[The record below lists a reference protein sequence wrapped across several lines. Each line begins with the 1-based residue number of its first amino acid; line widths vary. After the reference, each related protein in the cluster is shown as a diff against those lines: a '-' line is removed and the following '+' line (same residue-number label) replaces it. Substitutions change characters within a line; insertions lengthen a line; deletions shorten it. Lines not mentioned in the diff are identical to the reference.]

1 MEKTVGCVI
10 RTMVPHG
17 APCDYELPFIKP
29 NMKSPNNHITLQL
42 SPETIQAQCLFA
54 IQQSRNTSHALAA
67 LIALQT
73 FVGATA
79 QPDDRESP
87 AHRAIREIITAQ
99 AAILRDRLLAEHAH
113 ALSDAMRAQDCA
125 EITRIYDE
133 LSRNGFW
140 QVAQI
145 ASDKLDA
152 MEQAAAKIW
161 LFAWCTDA
169 KDRALA
175 ASGYPDALNF
185 QKAGIS
191 PKEYVAMTDLNN
203 YMKNIQ

>member
-1 MEKTVGCVI
+1 M
-10 RTMVPHG
+10 
-17 APCDYELPFIKP
+17 
-29 NMKSPNNHITLQL
+29 NNPSNQITLLL
-42 SPETIQAQCLFA
+42 SPETIQAQCPFA
-54 IQQSRNTSHALAA
+54 IQQARNTSHALAS

-73 FVGATA
+73 FISATA

-87 AHRAIREIITAQ
+87 AHHAIREIIAGQ
-99 AAILRDRLLAEHAH
+99 AAILRERLLAEHGI
-113 ALSDAMRAQDCA
+113 ALGDAMRAQDCA
-125 EITRIYDE
+125 EITRTYDE

-145 ASDKLDA
+145 AAGKLDV
-152 MEQAAAKIW
+152 MEQAATKTW
-161 LFAWCTDA
+161 LLAWCTDA

-191 PKEYVAMTDLNN
+191 PKEYAAMTDLNN
-203 YMKNIQ
+203 YMQNI

>member
-1 MEKTVGCVI
+1 MNKQSQ
-10 RTMVPHG
+10 
-17 APCDYELPFIKP
+17 
-29 NMKSPNNHITLQL
+29 NITLLL
-42 SPETIQAQCLFA
+42 SPETIHAQCLFA
-54 IQQSRNTSHALAA
+54 IQQARNTSHALAS

-73 FVGATA
+73 FVSATA
-79 QPDDRESP
+79 QADDRESP
-87 AHRAIREIITAQ
+87 AHRAIREIIAGQ
-99 AAILRDRLLAEHAH
+99 ASILRERLLAEHAH
-113 ALSDAMRAQDCA
+113 ALADAMRKQSCA

-145 ASDKLDA
+145 ATAKLDA
-152 MEQAAAKIW
+152 AEQARAKAW
-161 LFAWCTDA
+161 VSAWCADA

-191 PKEYVAMTDLNN
+191 AKEYAAMTDSNK
-203 YMKNIQ
+203 YMENIQ

>member
-1 MEKTVGCVI
+1 
-10 RTMVPHG
+10 
-17 APCDYELPFIKP
+17 
-29 NMKSPNNHITLQL
+29 MKSPNNHITLQL

-54 IQQSRNTSHALAA
+54 IQQARNTSHALASR
-67 LIALQT
+67 IALQT
-73 FVGATA
+73 FVSATA
-79 QPDDRESP
+79 QADDRESP
-87 AHRAIREIITAQ
+87 AHRAIRKIISDQ
-99 AAILRDRLLAEHAH
+99 AAILRDRLLTEHAH

-145 ASDKLDA
+145 ATGKLDA
-152 MEQAAAKIW
+152 MEQAVAKTW
-161 LFAWCTDA
+161 LFDWCTDA

-191 PKEYVAMTDLNN
+191 PKEYAAMTDLNS
-203 YMKNIQ
+203 YMQNIE